1 MPRLARRHSP
11 TDQEAGQV
19 MVLVMVLSL
28 AFLAILGLVADG
40 GLMFA
45 ARRDLQVTADAAARA
60 GAAQLDE
67 AVYRASDGH
76 TVQLDPAQAAAAARQ
91 HLQAAGFTGQAE
103 VSADTAAVTV
113 VVVQPTRPPVLGT
126 FGVGAV
132 RMQARAL
139 ARPRTGISTP
149 EGP

>member
-11 TDQEAGQV
+11 AGQEAGQV
-19 MVLVMVLSL
+19 LVLVVVLSL
-28 AFLAILGLVADG
+28 AFLAILGLVVDG
-40 GLMFA
+40 GLLFV

-67 AVYRASDGH
+67 GTYRASDGR
-76 TVQLDPAQAAAAARQ
+76 TVQLDPAHAAAAARR
-91 HLQAAGFTGQAE
+91 HLQAAGFAGQAE
-103 VSADTAAVTV
+103 VSADVASVTV
-113 VVVQPTRPPVLGT
+113 VVVQPMRPPVLGT
-126 FGVGAV
+126 LGVGAV
-132 RMQARAL
+132 RMQARSL

>member
-1 MPRLARRHSP
+1 MPRLACRHSP

-45 ARRDLQVTADAAARA
+45 ARRDLQVAADAAARA

-67 AVYRASDGH
+67 AAYRASDGH
-76 TVQLDPAQAAAAARQ
+76 TVQLDPAQATAAARQ

-113 VVVQPTRPPVLGT
+113 VVAQPTRPPVLGT

-139 ARPRTGISTP
+139 ARPRTGSSTP